1 MARYRTYKNGI
12 TGCRYKGCYILKGD
26 KKGEF
31 SILAGDGSPLKAGLH
46 DFTDCQW
53 EIDKVF
59 AGREERARMEELYS
73 KQIFELTDILARLEE
88 KSYSGELTSGEADL
102 MRITETVRARKA
114 KNRPF

>member
-73 KQIFELTDILARLEE
+73 K